1 MNKNQDTYIPEYN
14 PKKYKNA
21 SIIVK
26 RISLILLAMM
36 FIGIA
41 YILVD
46 ALIFKSGIYYPD
58 VRGIKQFDVGT
69 LIIMLS
75 LPTCGFGLMS
85 LFTGVLYSRLKQ
97 ANTIFSE
104 PDAEKRLE
112 GHLKFQKQV
121 DAGQAIATAHAT
133 QEFVK
138 KG

>member
-1 MNKNQDTYIPEYN
+1 MNKNQNTYIPEYN
-14 PKKYKNA
+14 HKKYKNA

-26 RISLILLAMM
+26 RISLVLLAMM

-46 ALIFKSGIYYPD
+46 ALIVKSGIYYPEA
-58 VRGIKQFDVGT
+58 RGIKQFDVGT

-97 ANTIFSE
+97 ANMVFAE

-112 GHLKFQKQV
+112 GHRKFQKQA
-121 DAGQAIATAHAT
+121 DTAQTIATAYAT
-133 QEFVK
+133 KEFIEK
-138 KG
+138 D